1 MWEATGLFHKPS
13 KIHFL
18 FKTNSK
24 GFFLKHTDSHIK
36 LLNDVE
42 KCICI
47 RVNISIFN
55 TDRREQNIT
64 LHEVDKIL
72 KYFKISRVISNIVQ
86 IRFFEN
92 IFQNYTNYFWVYIV
106 RQSLYIRK

>member
-64 LHEVDKIL
+64 LHEIDKIL

-92 IFQNYTNYFWVYIV
+92 IFQNYTNYF
-106 RQSLYIRK
+106 